1 MSVDTATHKR
11 SSTKLEA
18 SSLKGAGEASVPAL
32 RSTALPAELRDRL
45 RSPLQIGNL
54 TVNSRVFQSPL
65 SGVTDKV
72 FRRLVRR
79 HAPQSMLY
87 TEMVSAAE
95 LHHLKK
101 LPEVMDIDPGE
112 QPISIQLFDRR
123 PTFLA
128 EAARKAVDQGA
139 DTIDINMGCPV
150 NKITKNGGGSSLLR
164 DPETAIAI
172 IKAVRSA
179 VSVPVTVKTRIG
191 WSDDAIN
198 AVEFAQQ
205 MESAGADMLTL
216 HGRTRAQGYNGIAR
230 WDWIAKVKAALSIPV
245 IANGDIFS
253 VDAAIQC
260 LVQTQ
265 ADGLMCSRGTL
276 GYPFLVGEID
286 YFLRTGNRKPAPST
300 IQKLQCAKEHLIMLW
315 EYKGIRGVR
324 QARKHM
330 SWYAKDF
337 AGAADLRDRL
347 CQIETVEQGCELL
360 EQAIRQLET
369 TAQHLEAVARHQQ
382 QDINNKALTIKLQ

>member
-1 MSVDTATHKR
+1 MSVNTATLTNRPAANPK
-11 SSTKLEA
+11 E
-18 SSLKGAGEASVPAL
+18 SLQAPSISLTPAI
-32 RSTALPAELRDRL
+32 ANRL

-54 TVNSRVFQSPL
+54 TLHSRVLQSPL

-123 PTFLA
+123 PHFLA

-172 IKAVRSA
+172 VKAVCEA
-179 VSVPVTVKTRIG
+179 VPVPVTVKTRIG

-205 MESAGADMLTL
+205 MEAAGAQMLTL
-216 HGRTRAQGYNGIAR
+216 HGRTRAQGYNGTAR
-230 WDWIAKVKAALSIPV
+230 WEWIAKVKSALTIPV

-253 VDAAIQC
+253 VESAIQC
-260 LVQTQ
+260 LIQTE
-265 ADGLMCSRGTL
+265 ADGIMCSRGTL

-286 YFLRTGNRKPAPST
+286 YFLKTGNCKPAPT
-300 IQKLQCAKEHLIMLW
+300 ATQRLQCAKEHLIMLW

-337 AGAADLRDRL
+337 PGAADLRDRL
-347 CQIETVEQGCELL
+347 CQVETVEQGCELIAR
-360 EQAIRQLET
+360 AIRQLENAEST
-369 TAQHLEAVARHQQ
+369 
-382 QDINNKALTIKLQ
+382 